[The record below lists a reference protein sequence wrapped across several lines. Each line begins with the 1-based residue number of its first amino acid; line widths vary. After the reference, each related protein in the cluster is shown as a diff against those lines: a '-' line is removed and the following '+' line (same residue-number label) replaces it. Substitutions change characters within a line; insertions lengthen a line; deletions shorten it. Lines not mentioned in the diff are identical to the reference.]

1 MDWRIAGKTPVA
13 LIGAVALGALLRFAT
28 LDVQSYDHDEAV
40 TAGRVLR
47 PALTDTLSTLPE
59 SERTPPLYYSLAW
72 AWSRLFG
79 TGEVGLRSL
88 SALVG
93 TLTVVVIFLAGR
105 RLVSERAAV
114 IAALLAAVNP
124 LLIWNGQDTRSYA
137 LGVLL
142 TASTLWATAY
152 ADERPTARRAAL
164 WTVFAS
170 LAVATH
176 YFTAFAVIAA
186 AVWLLVR
193 RPRSRPL
200 WAGALGLA
208 ITLAALAPLAWTQA
222 DAHGGDADFDQGGI
236 ARRLAV
242 TVAQFTVGENPPV
255 ESPFPTDL
263 LFRTAGVLVAALV
276 LAAVALALRSGDAS
290 RRRGAALG
298 LALAA
303 AGVGVPAAAAVIGLD
318 FYNGRNAM
326 FAIVPLFIA
335 TAAGLTAA
343 RRGVVAMGAAIVGLQ
358 LAVVVA
364 ANLVPGLQRPDWR
377 GLAERLG
384 PLRPGDA
391 ATAPVTGDDP
401 LRLYLEAHSMGP
413 DGAQVAR
420 LILISYEP
428 YQSGVPDLVR
438 EPPSGFALTRTFEHD
453 SFRVDVLAADRPRRM
468 FPDTRERVAGATA
481 VLVPAGP
488 DG

>member
-1 MDWRIAGKTPVA
+1 MRSRIAGKTPVA
-13 LIGAVALGALLRFAT
+13 LTGAVALGALLRFAT

-40 TAGRVLR
+40 TAGRVLQ
-47 PALTDTLSTLPE
+47 PALTDTLATLPE
-59 SERTPPLYYSLAW
+59 SERTPPLYYGLAW
-72 AWSRLFG
+72 LWSRLFG

-88 SALVG
+88 SALAG
-93 TLTVVVIFLAGR
+93 TLTVVVVFLAGR
-105 RLVSERAAV
+105 RLVSERAGV

-124 LLIWNGQDTRSYA
+124 LLIWNDQSSRSYA

-152 ADERPTARRAAL
+152 LDERPTARRAAL
-164 WTVFAS
+164 WAASAS

-176 YFTAFAVIAA
+176 YFTAFVVIPAA
-186 AVWLLVR
+186 IWLLVR
-193 RPRSRPL
+193 GPRSRPL
-200 WAGALGLA
+200 WAAALGLA
-208 ITLAALAPLAWTQA
+208 ITLGALAPLALTQA
-222 DAHGGDADFDQGGI
+222 MEQGGTADFDQGGI
-236 ARRLAV
+236 ARRLVV

-263 LFRTAGVLVAALV
+263 LFRTAGVLVAALAA
-276 LAAVALALRSGDAS
+276 AAVALAFRSGAS

-303 AGVGVPAAAAVIGLD
+303 AGVGVPAAAAVAGLD

-326 FAIVPLFIA
+326 FAIVPLLIA

-343 RRGVVAMGAAIVGLQ
+343 VRGVAALGAAILGLQ
-358 LAVVVA
+358 LAVVIA

-391 ATAPVTGDDP
+391 ATAPPTGDDP
-401 LRLYLEAHSMGP
+401 LRLYLDAYPMGP
-413 DGAQVAR
+413 NGAQVAR
-420 LILISYEP
+420 LTLVSYKP
-428 YQSGVPDLVR
+428 YQSAVPDLVR
-438 EPPSGFALTRTFEHD
+438 EPPPGFTLTRTFRHD

-481 VLVPAGP
+481 LLVPPRP